1 MEQLSSVKIKLI
13 FSEYSE
19 LVEKF
24 NNLVKENGFK
34 PLYYKDYRK
43 IAGKLCK
50 EDPEEVVIEFIN
62 NESFKIIFYPGN
74 TVIYSGSLFDLSF
87 GTFIKDYFRKEL
99 KEMNEKNNTYD
110 IWGNAVKCNESAV
123 SAGSTVSP
131 TSNAISSNISNYS
144 DYSNVLGVDYDTA
157 TSYHSLTQDYYSDIE
172 KRLQKLEEAKS
183 KIKADLDDIYS
194 KLDLDDIYSKLDE
207 LLKEVTEEQRFSKY
221 KFDGVDYKIESIKE
235 ELLSRISEL
244 EERINTKEDK
254 KCNKRKDNEKT
265 MNTNKMFNFDFGF
278 VDSNIRMS
286 PYGMAIRNADGR
298 YVSYD
303 VKTGSVIDVEP
314 FNFEG
319 NRFMM
324 KMPVAVKDV
333 AVGDIVIHN
342 HKPMFVVNTN
352 DKVTVIDIY
361 NGEEKN
367 ILLTKNMFGFDFVTK
382 VVSFINF
389 SNASAENPFG
399 NMWPLFML
407 SDSNSGFDLNG
418 STAQDPKNM
427 LMLMAVMGQMSGA
440 PANMFQNPMFMM
452 AFMNDGDS
460 NMKDLM
466 MVMAMSSTMNNNTDF
481 KIPAAPAVVPP
492 NNQ

>member
-1 MEQLSSVKIKLI
+1 MEQLSSIKIKLI

-43 IAGKLCK
+43 ITGKLCK
-50 EDPEEVVIEFIN
+50 KNPEEVIIEFIN

-74 TVIYSGSLFDLSF
+74 TVVYSGNLFDLSF

-110 IWGNAVKCNESAV
+110 IWGDTVKYNESAV
-123 SAGSTVSP
+123 SAVSAASS
-131 TSNAISSNISNYS
+131 TSNAIHSNMSNNSNYF
-144 DYSNVLGVDYDTA
+144 NTLGVDYNNT
-157 TSYHSLTQDYYSDIE
+157 TSSYYSFPQDYYRDLE
-172 KRLQKLEEAKS
+172 KKITKLEEEKA
-183 KIKADLDDIYS
+183 KIKAELDY
-194 KLDLDDIYSKLDE
+194 IYSKLDE
-207 LLKEVTEEQRFSKY
+207 LLKKITEEQRFSKY
-221 KFDGVDYKIESIKE
+221 KFDDVNYKIDSI
-235 ELLSRISEL
+235 LPRISEL
-244 EERINTKEDK
+244 ENNNNNNNNNDIKENK
-254 KCNKRKDNEKT
+254 KCEKRKDNEKT

-367 ILLTKNMFGFDFVTK
+367 ILLTRSMFGFDFIIK
-382 VVSFINF
+382 VVSLINF

-418 STAQDPKNM
+418 ANPEDSRTTM
-427 LMLMAVMGQMSGA
+427 LMLMAMMGQSGM

-452 AFMNDGDS
+452 ALMNDEGSD
-460 NMKDLM
+460 MKDLM
-466 MVMAMSSTMNNNTDF
+466 MVMAMSSVMNNSNSTDF
-481 KIPAAPAVVPP
+481 KIPAAPAVVPL

>member
-13 FSEYSE
+13 FSEYSA

-123 SAGSTVSP
+123 SAGSAVSP

-144 DYSNVLGVDYDTA
+144 DYSNTLGVDYDTA
-157 TSYHSLTQDYYSDIE
+157 TSYRSLTQDYYSELE
-172 KRLQKLEEAKS
+172 KKITKLEEEKS
-183 KIKADLDDIYS
+183 KIKAKLDDICF

-207 LLKEVTEEQRFSKY
+207 LLKEITDEQRFNKY
-221 KFDGVDYKIESIKE
+221 KFDGVDFELKS
-235 ELLSRISEL
+235 LLSRINEL
-244 EERINTKEDK
+244 EEKINTKEDK

-407 SDSNSGFDLNG
+407 SDNNSGFGLNG
-418 STAQDPKNM
+418 ANPEDSRTTM
-427 LMLMAVMGQMSGA
+427 LMLMAMMSQSGM

-466 MVMAMSSTMNNNTDF
+466 MVMAMSSAMNNSNSTGF

>member
-74 TVIYSGSLFDLSF
+74 TVIYSGSLLDSSF
-87 GTFIKDYFRKEL
+87 GTFIKSYFKEIP
-99 KEMNEKNNTYD
+99 KEMNEKNNNYD

-123 SAGSTVSP
+123 STGSAVSP

-144 DYSNVLGVDYDTA
+144 DYSNALGVDYDTA
-157 TSYHSLTQDYYSDIE
+157 TSYRSLTQDYYSELE
-172 KRLQKLEEAKS
+172 KKITKLEEEKS
-183 KIKADLDDIYS
+183 KIKVKLDDICF

-207 LLKEVTEEQRFSKY
+207 LLKEITDEQRFNKY
-221 KFDGVDYKIESIKE
+221 KFDGVDFELKS
-235 ELLSRISEL
+235 LLSRINEL
-244 EERINTKEDK
+244 EEKINTKEDK

-367 ILLTKNMFGFDFVTK
+367 ILLTKSMFNFDFVTK

-389 SNASAENPFG
+389 SDASAENPFG

-407 SDSNSGFDLNG
+407 SDNNSGFGLNG
-418 STAQDPKNM
+418 ANPEDSRTTM
-427 LMLMAVMGQMSGA
+427 LMLMAMMGQSGM

-466 MVMAMSSTMNNNTDF
+466 MVMAMSSAMNNSNSTGF